1 MSKGRTLSFAGALF
15 VALAAVVAP
24 RYGESRRAALRRLR
38 ATLRSGRGSLAAF
51 AGTPCATAATAAAD
65 RHPDER

>member
-1 MSKGRTLSFAGALF
+1 MNKGRALSFGGALR
-15 VALAAVVAP
+15 VALASVVAP
-24 RYGESRRAALRRLR
+24 RDGESRRAALRRLR

-51 AGTPCATAATAAAD
+51 AGTPCAAETAAAD